1 MADDARDPIVGQIAA
16 DRDRQDLRRDV
27 FVVEGFRPG
36 RKRRVNVMSATL
48 LTPRSFCI
56 LPEVISPSIRTR
68 IVHRA
73 PSTLP

>member
-1 MADDARDPIVGQIAA
+1 
-16 DRDRQDLRRDV
+16 V

-36 RKRRVNVMSATL
+36 HKRRVVNVMSATL
-48 LTPRSFCI
+48 LMPRSFCI

-73 PSTLP
+73 RVHPTVRTARKDVMCKWPLWGG